1 LVESCADSG
10 RDPRLVVAG
19 IGAIVN
25 RTEEGNVDRTKATW
39 FLIAFTVIGI
49 LTIIEGVN
57 DGFTVLNWIVIALSV
72 VFALQAVWTLTRD
85 GSSRT

>member
-1 LVESCADSG
+1 M
-10 RDPRLVVAG
+10 
-19 IGAIVN
+19 
-25 RTEEGNVDRTKATW
+25 DRTKAW
-39 FLIAFTVIGI
+39 LFVLAFTVILI

-57 DGFTVLNWIVIALSV
+57 DGFTVLNWLVIAVSV

>member
-1 LVESCADSG
+1 M
-10 RDPRLVVAG
+10 AG

>member
-1 LVESCADSG
+1 LEG
-10 RDPRLVVAG
+10 IRDWFVAG